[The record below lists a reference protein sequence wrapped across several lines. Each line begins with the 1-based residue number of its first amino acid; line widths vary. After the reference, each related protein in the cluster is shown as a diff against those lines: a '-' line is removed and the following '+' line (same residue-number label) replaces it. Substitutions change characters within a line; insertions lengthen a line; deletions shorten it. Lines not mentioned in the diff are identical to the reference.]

1 MKCPLLKLAL
11 SLSLCL
17 FLTASALAGELE
29 NRLIEAAKSGDEGQV
44 KLLLKSGADVNARD
58 RAYGATALMWA
69 GKHFAVVQTLLAAG
83 ADPKATSND
92 GSTALMWAESA
103 AVVRT
108 LIAKGADVNAASE
121 DDVLGSRTALM
132 SAALSNNLGKT
143 QALLGAGAD
152 VNRRNN
158 GGETA
163 LTFAAFNGWAGVAK
177 LLLAR
182 GADVNLVPESGNT
195 ALIQAAGQGHA
206 DVVRLLV
213 ERRADV
219 NARNKDGKTALMI
232 ANELIE
238 KGQFGPVGSNGK
250 MVREPLAPP
259 ARKLYEEIV
268 RILRAAGAQ

>member
-1 MKCPLLKLAL
+1 MKFPLVKLAI
-11 SLSLCL
+11 SLPLCL
-17 FLTASALAGELE
+17 LLTASALAGELE
-29 NRLIEAAKSGDEGQV
+29 NRLIEAAKRGDEGEV
-44 KLLLKSGADVNARD
+44 KLLLKNGANVNARD
-58 RAYGATALMWA
+58 SYGATALMWA
-69 GKHFAVVQTLLAAG
+69 GKHVAVVQILLAAG
-83 ADPKATSND
+83 ADLKATSND
-92 GSTALMWAESA
+92 GSTALMWAESP

-108 LIAKGADVNAASE
+108 LIAKGADVDATSE
-121 DDVLGSRTALM
+121 DDILGSRTALM
-132 SAALSNNLGKT
+132 SAAMSNNAEKI
-143 QALLGAGAD
+143 QALLDGGAD

-163 LTFAAFNGWAGVAK
+163 LTFAAFNGWAEVAK

-195 ALIQAAGQGHA
+195 ALIQAAGRGHA
-206 DVVRLLV
+206 LLVRLLI

-250 MVREPLAPP
+250 MVREPLAPGV
-259 ARKLYEEIV
+259 RKQYEEIV
-268 RILRAAGAQ
+268 EILRAARAQ